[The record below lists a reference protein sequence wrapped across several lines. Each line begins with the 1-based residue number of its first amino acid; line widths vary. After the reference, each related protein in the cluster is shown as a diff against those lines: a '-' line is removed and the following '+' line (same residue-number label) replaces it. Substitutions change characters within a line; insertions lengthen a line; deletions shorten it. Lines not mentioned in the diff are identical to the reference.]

1 MPKNRPQAY
10 SRLMRLKSRFK
21 RDHQY
26 FSDYKQFM
34 DHMLENCAERINDKN
49 QEKSGKVNYVPNH
62 GVYHKKPGKIR
73 VVFDCSALYEGT
85 SLNQKLLQG
94 PDLTNNLLGVLCRFR
109 NEPIA
114 FSCDVEGMFNQF
126 LVNKKDRDLLRFL
139 WFEEGNIEARPMEYR
154 MKVHIFGA
162 ASSPGCANFAFK
174 QAAGDGEAEFGSE
187 TAEFVRRDFYV
198 DDGLKSMKNPEEA
211 IALIENSQKLCTKAG
226 LRLHKFVSNSKEVI
240 EAIPSEDRAKGLQD
254 LDLNHDSLPA
264 ERTLGIIWCIELDC
278 FQFKIDVQVS
288 PLTRRGVL
296 STISSV
302 FDPLGFAAPLILVG
316 KQILQDLCRENC
328 DWDDP
333 IPDRLKSKWE
343 QWCQELHILEHLK
356 VRRCYKPDDFG
367 ETVSAELHHF
377 SDASQSGYGQCTY
390 LRLMDNTKRVH
401 CSLVM
406 GKARVAPLKSVTIP
420 RLELSAAVVSARS
433 SKWLENELAFP
444 NVVKHFWTDS
454 KVVLGYIS
462 NPSRRFHV
470 YVANRIQEIHNRTNS
485 VQWHHVESEENPAD
499 AASRGISALQLVQ
512 ESRWIDGPKFL
523 WDPNFTPVATQ
534 PDAQVDPMDPEV
546 RKVSSLVT

>member
-1 MPKNRPQAY
+1 MQ
-10 SRLMRLKSRFK
+10 
-21 RDHQY
+21 
-26 FSDYKQFM
+26 
-34 DHMLENCAERINDKN
+34 
-49 QEKSGKVNYVPNH
+49 
-62 GVYHKKPGKIR
+62 
-73 VVFDCSALYEGT
+73 
-85 SLNQKLLQG
+85 
-94 PDLTNNLLGVLCRFR
+94 
-109 NEPIA
+109 
-114 FSCDVEGMFNQF
+114 
-126 LVNKKDRDLLRFL
+126 
-139 WFEEGNIEARPMEYR
+139 
-154 MKVHIFGA
+154 VH
-162 ASSPGCANFAFK
+162 
-174 QAAGDGEAEFGSE
+174 
-187 TAEFVRRDFYV
+187 
-198 DDGLKSMKNPEEA
+198 
-211 IALIENSQKLCTKAG
+211 
-226 LRLHKFVSNSKEVI
+226 
-240 EAIPSEDRAKGLQD
+240 
-254 LDLNHDSLPA
+254 
-264 ERTLGIIWCIELDC
+264 
-278 FQFKIDVQVS
+278 

-296 STISSV
+296 STVSSV

-356 VRRCYKPDDFG
+356 IRRCYKPDDFG

-377 SDASQSGYGQCTY
+377 SNASQSGYGQCTY
-390 LRLMDNTKRVH
+390 LRSMDNTKRVH

-420 RLELSAAVVSARS
+420 RLELSAAVVSVRS
-433 SKWLENELAFP
+433 SKWLERELAFP
-444 NVVKHFWTDS
+444 NVVEHFWKDS

-546 RKVSSLVT
+546 RKVSSLATQVEDSYPAHFEMSRLDRFSDWIMAKTAIAICLQFKQCLRDRATTKPDGRSTTVFRKARMDVGDLNFAEMEIIRRLQSVHFQEEIKILSNYKSRSVNPVRKELKQLKVELKMASSLFRLDPYLDEHGIVRVGGRLRNADCRQAIKHPIILPRRSHVTELIVRHCHLAIKHQGRGMTHNELRQRGFWVIGGVSAVSNNISK